1 MRKIFNLQILKER
14 MSGKDEQ
21 LCLIGSSALI
31 CHSGQGLERIQVG
44 HSKGGRSS
52 SNG

>member
-1 MRKIFNLQILKER
+1 VILR
-14 MSGKDEQ
+14 GRTSGKDEQ
-21 LCLIGSSALI
+21 RVLIGSSALT
-31 CHSGQGLERIQVG
+31 CRSQLSMEGMESG